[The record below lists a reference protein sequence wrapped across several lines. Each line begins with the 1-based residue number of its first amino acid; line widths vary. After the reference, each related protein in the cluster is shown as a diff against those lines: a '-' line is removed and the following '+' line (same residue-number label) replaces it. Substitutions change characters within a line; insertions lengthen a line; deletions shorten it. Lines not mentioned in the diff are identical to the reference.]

1 MDVRNGKTGMNKQQ
15 RPGQT
20 PQASAPPVREP
31 QTMYRPESG
40 GRKRMW
46 ITVIILAVVALAIA
60 VVLVVWFSRPAGGD
74 SAIQRDKYQAVFLTN
89 GQVYFGKLAGASGD
103 SMQLTNVYYLQV
115 QQDVQGASGEAQ
127 TEADATK
134 DQSQVSLA
142 KLGSELHGPEDAMQI
157 NREQVLFWENL
168 TDDSK
173 VVTAI
178 KQHTGQ

>member
-1 MDVRNGKTGMNKQQ
+1 MDMRNGQTGTNKQQ
-15 RPGQT
+15 RSAV
-20 PQASAPPVREP
+20 PQSSVPIREP
-31 QTMYRPESG
+31 QMVRRPEG

-46 ITVIILAVVALAIA
+46 ITIAILAAVAIVAAA
-60 VVLVVWFSRPAGGD
+60 VIVMWFSRPAGGD

-115 QQDVQGASGEAQ
+115 QQDVQGESGDQAQ
-127 TEADATK
+127 AEENKD